1 MNDAKTNEVGGKLIE
16 SRRKVDRS
24 ALENMD
30 VDLTELVPSL
40 PAG

>member
-1 MNDAKTNEVGGKLIE
+1 MNDAKTNEVGGKFIE
-16 SRRKVDRS
+16 SRRKVDPS